1 MAAAGAVV
9 GAGSVSG
16 LLRAGWLARALKPM
30 ARPAWIRD
38 RVVWTT
44 KGGAE
49 ESGLM

>member
-16 LLRAGWLARALKPM
+16 LLRAGWLARALKPK
-30 ARPAWIRD
+30 ARPVRIRE
-38 RVVWTT
+38 RVAWTT
-44 KGGAE
+44 KGGAA